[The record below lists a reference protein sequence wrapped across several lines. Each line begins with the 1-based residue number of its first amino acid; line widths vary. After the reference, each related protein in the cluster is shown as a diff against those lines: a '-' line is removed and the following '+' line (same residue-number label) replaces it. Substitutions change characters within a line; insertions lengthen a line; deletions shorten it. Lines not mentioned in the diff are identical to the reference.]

1 MLELGRGLAE
11 RGHRVSVVVHDYL
24 RGGEFE
30 YATPGLEILAV
41 REGTVDWSNGRIAIA
56 RNYWLDMPKVA
67 RLVPMDVDVVNSHDW
82 LGLRPGRIAAN
93 RLSVPLVWTRNNE
106 TPWECGTVPQDAI
119 YGDPRITRRAL
130 RMATSWPDFRDARR
144 ADQIVVLSHR
154 QVAMVR
160 RSYRKSSVVL
170 PMGPPLRFFEPP
182 ERTSARKRLGVA
194 DGVFQ
199 VVAFGMLVNHRR
211 LEHLIDAM
219 ALLRDDPS
227 IHALIGGSDH
237 ADPAYADQLA
247 ARIAELGLSD
257 PRIAS
262 TPHTERRRNEGHVC
276 RGGRVRDPQQALRVG
291 PRPTRSTGIG
301 HSGSGFRRSTGRRRP
316 CRPARRGGRADGRSG
331 GYGRRNSA
339 LACRRWPQRASRTRA
354 RGCGRNSRR
363 TPTSPAW
370 RTSTRRRSP
379 DVVADDR
386 RRDLASIKARHGRAA
401 YLLPRSALALPIS
414 EVPSASRT
422 YARCLPAPPAAAR
435 ALTPMR
441 WVCTAA

>member
-1 MLELGRGLAE
+1 MLKIALVNHHVGGASGGGGGVRLMLELGRGLAE

-41 REGTVDWSNGRIAIA
+41 REGTVDWSNGRVAVA

-130 RMATSWPDFRDARR
+130 RLATSWPDFRDARR

-182 ERTSARKRLGVA
+182 ERTSARKRLGVG

-257 PRIAS
+257 RVSLPRRTLSDDEMKDMYAAADVFVILNKRYAWGLAPLEALASGTPALISAGAQVADVLAGRPGVAVEPMDDPAATAAAIRRWRAGDGREGIEDTRTWLREELSPDAYVTGMEDVYTAAIAG
-262 TPHTERRRNEGHVC
+262 RRG
-276 RGGRVRDPQQALRVG
+276 
-291 PRPTRSTGIG
+291 
-301 HSGSGFRRSTGRRRP
+301 RRST
-316 CRPARRGGRADGRSG
+316 
-331 GYGRRNSA
+331 
-339 LACRRWPQRASRTRA
+339 T
-354 RGCGRNSRR
+354 
-363 TPTSPAW
+363 
-370 RTSTRRRSP
+370 
-379 DVVADDR
+379 
-386 RRDLASIKARHGRAA
+386 
-401 YLLPRSALALPIS
+401 
-414 EVPSASRT
+414 
-422 YARCLPAPPAAAR
+422 
-435 ALTPMR
+435 
-441 WVCTAA
+441 